1 MRKKNWIEFNNKS
14 SKDEKIKH
22 KVPESQSKK
31 ITIQKEKKGKKGKT
45 ITVIS
50 GFRSQ
55 STSQL
60 AELLKKLKVY
70 CGTGG
75 SLNERGI
82 QLQGDMQDK
91 VKFYLR
97 EEGYGI

>member
-1 MRKKNWIEFNNKS
+1 MRKKNWIEFKT
-14 SKDEKIKH
+14 DIIKNEEIKY
-22 KVPESQSKK
+22 KVRNSQSKK
-31 ITIQKEKKGKKGKT
+31 IKIHKEKKGKKGKT
-45 ITVIS
+45 VTVIS
-50 GFRSQ
+50 GFQSE

-60 AELLKKLKVY
+60 AKLLKKLKVY

>member
-1 MRKKNWIEFNNKS
+1 MRKKNWIEFNNNSIKNEEI
-14 SKDEKIKH
+14 KD
-22 KVPESQSKK
+22 KVRESQSKK
-31 ITIQKEKKGKKGKT
+31 IKIHKEKKGKKGKT
-45 ITVIS
+45 VTVIS

-55 STSQL
+55 SSSQL

-82 QLQGDMQDK
+82 QLQGDMQEK

>member
-1 MRKKNWIEFNNKS
+1 MRKKNWIEFKTDIIKNEEIKYKVRN
-14 SKDEKIKH
+14 SK
-22 KVPESQSKK
+22 SKK
-31 ITIQKEKKGKKGKT
+31 IKIHKEKKGKKGKT
-45 ITVIS
+45 VTVIS
-50 GFRSQ
+50 GFQSE

-60 AELLKKLKVY
+60 AKLLKKLKVY

>member
-1 MRKKNWIEFNNKS
+1 MRNKNWIEFNNNDIQN
-14 SKDEKIKH
+14 DEIED
-22 KVPESQSKK
+22 KVCESQSKK
-31 ITIQKEKKGKKGKT
+31 IKIYREKKGKKGKT
-45 ITVIS
+45 VTVIS

-55 STSQL
+55 NTLQI

-75 SLNERGI
+75 SFNEQGI

-91 VKFYLR
+91 VKFFLR
-97 EEGYGI
+97 KEGYGI

>member
-1 MRKKNWIEFNNKS
+1 MRKKNWIEFNNNNIKT
-14 SKDEKIKH
+14 KDLGD
-22 KVPESQSKK
+22 KVFESQSKK
-31 ITIQKEKKGKKGKT
+31 LKIHKEKKGKKGKT
-45 ITVIS
+45 VTVIT

-91 VKFYLR
+91 VKFFLR
-97 EEGYGI
+97 KEGYVI